1 MATSPFSLQGRV
13 ALVTGGAQGLG
24 LAIAAALSQAGAHVI
39 VAARNAERV
48 HAAAAQ
54 LARHGGSAEPLV
66 LDITDEAAVDAAFAH
81 VDAMHGRLDILV
93 NNAGARKRSNMA
105 HLDAADLREMLETN
119 LVAPYALCRHA
130 AQLMRRGGYGR
141 IVNISSIA
149 GQVARAND
157 VLYPATKGGLDALTR
172 AMAADLGRD
181 GVTVNA
187 IAPGYFATEPNQ
199 PMVDDASVAEWL
211 RQRTALGRWGQPE
224 EVAGAAVFL
233 ASPAASYV
241 TGHVLAVDGGYLA
254 HF

>member
-24 LAIAAALSQAGAHVI
+24 LAIAAALAQAGAHVI
-39 VAARNAERV
+39 VAARNAGRV

-66 LDITDEAAVDAAFAH
+66 LDITDEAAVDAAFAR
-81 VDAMHGRLDILV
+81 VDAVHGRLDILV

-141 IVNISSIA
+141 IVNVSSIA

-199 PMVDDASVAEWL
+199 PMVDDANVADWL

-233 ASPAASYV
+233 ASPAASYI